1 MSAGGFL
8 GSAECRYRSGLP
20 AVRRNPGHQGTERG
34 CSGRRAHSLPP
45 AEPGGTPGSV
55 RGAGAGPPGAGI
67 WARSRGCS
75 SGSRDLSAVLG
86 SVGSEP
92 RSVRGAG
99 VGPLG
104 AEICPWCWGRSRLG
118 TRLRVLRPW
127 QDMVKR
133 LCQRDSSAGLGGGK
147 KRRRGLAAPGAE
159 RGFRNPHPAHDV
171 QADLASAPK
180 LEGSSSREMMRDY
193 LDWGWGEKDAKQV
206 MLPARVRGCTPQ
218 LSVLCSPQGQSLFRD
233 QLVPSRAA
241 PTD

>member
-1 MSAGGFL
+1 MRGDFSAAR
-8 GSAECRYRSGLP
+8 SAATAAGCQQYAGTRVPRHGAGL
-20 AVRRNPGHQGTERG
+20 Q
-34 CSGRRAHSLPP
+34 RAPSSLPP
-45 AEPGGTPGSV
+45 AGGARRHPRICPWCWGRSARSRDLGAEQGLFLREPGSV
-55 RGAGAGPPGAGI
+55 RGAG
-67 WARSRGCS
+67 
-75 SGSRDLSAVLG
+75 
-86 SVGSEP
+86 VG
-92 RSVRGAG
+92 R
-99 VGPLG
+99 LG

-133 LCQRDSSAGLGGGK
+133 LCQRDSSAGLGGGR